1 MKKQSNV
8 TIGDLKYLYNP
19 FEDTVYEVL
28 KNMFDEPD
36 EIYAKI
42 RVHSDEKGLKS
53 NKLSWENIKTM
64 ASFSYLGGNLT
75 DEKKAISDF
84 HTDVALKVSKMEEE
98 LTCLK
103 NTMCQLNERKTAIN
117 FSRK

>member
-19 FEDTVYEVL
+19 FEDTVYEE
-28 KNMFDEPD
+28 NMFDEPD

-42 RVHSDEKGLKS
+42 RVHSDEKGLKN
-53 NKLSWENIKTM
+53 NKLSWEKIKTM

-75 DEKKAISDF
+75 DEKKAISEF
-84 HTDVALKVSKMEEE
+84 HTDVSLKVSKMEEE

-103 NTMCQLNERKTAIN
+103 NTMCQLSERKTAITS
-117 FSRK
+117 SRK